1 MRLFYTPGSP
11 YARIVRIALLE
22 TGLDADVRKREVT
35 LRDPGSAL
43 LPHNP
48 VGRVPT
54 LELDDGAILTESLLI
69 LDYLDT
75 RHAGPPLVPR
85 DGSDG
90 WRALSDLGFAAGF
103 LEGIVVWGRM
113 LRNPE
118 NERAPA
124 VIALEITRAN
134 RAADALERDVAT
146 GAHAG
151 PGMNAVRIV
160 LGCTFG
166 WVDLRLPVWKWR
178 EGRPALSAWYDA
190 IAATPSFRAT
200 MPPP

>member
-1 MRLFYTPGSP
+1 MRLFHTPGSP

-22 TGLDADVRKREVT
+22 TGLDADVRHQEVT

-54 LELDDGAILTESLLI
+54 LELDDGTILTESLLI
-69 LDYLDT
+69 LHYLDT
-75 RHAGPPLVPR
+75 RHPGPPLVPR
-85 DGSDG
+85 NGSDK
-90 WRALSDLGFAAGF
+90 WRTLADLGFAAGF

-118 NERAPA
+118 TERAPA

-134 RAADALERDVAT
+134 RAADALEQAIAK

-151 PGMNAVRIV
+151 PAMNAARIV

-166 WVDLRLPVWKWR
+166 WVDLRLPVWQWR